1 MKAVLAP
8 ERRESDGEG
17 VIDVMPQVGLSGH
30 AVFPTLRNDMED
42 RRLYPRVLD
51 FSYSALITIYLS
63 IATIGYLMY
72 GDACQEEITL
82 NLGYSFASQLAVWVV
97 VINPITKFALDMV
110 RTIPPKPWLVCPRY
124 CAFPLT

>member
-1 MKAVLAP
+1 
-8 ERRESDGEG
+8 
-17 VIDVMPQVGLSGH
+17 
-30 AVFPTLRNDMED
+30 MED

-51 FSYSALITIYLS
+51 VSYSALITIYLS
-63 IATIGYLMY
+63 IAIIGYLMY

-110 RTIPPKPWLVCPRY
+110 RISHLYPNCTRTASSKSHFLSRQSRNY
-124 CAFPLT
+124 GCANG

>member
-1 MKAVLAP
+1 
-8 ERRESDGEG
+8 
-17 VIDVMPQVGLSGH
+17 
-30 AVFPTLRNDMED
+30 MED

-51 FSYSALITIYLS
+51 VSYSALITIYLS
-63 IATIGYLMY
+63 IAIIGYLMY

-110 RTIPPKPWLVCPRY
+110 RFSHHYPNCIRAGEQIPFFSPQSRN
-124 CAFPLT
+124 FGFTHE